1 LPGAKSLQ
9 SGRSSDAFR
18 RHNAATG
25 EMGEPSFS
33 DLKHRYLDAV
43 CFALGLVEADRR
55 IAGNWGIVRARGKLA
70 SVYFEHDRGLCH
82 FSVGPA
88 SADKQTCSVDEIAH
102 RFPRIRALPFGDQ
115 RLSLEEQCDFIQS
128 HWTDLQRDVRS
139 GWSGRDS
146 PVVGR

>member
-1 LPGAKSLQ
+1 
-9 SGRSSDAFR
+9 
-18 RHNAATG
+18 
-25 EMGEPSFS
+25 MGEPSFS

-88 SADKQTCSVDEIAH
+88 SAAEPTCSVDEIAH
-102 RFPRIRALPFGDQ
+102 RFPRIRALPFGTSAC
-115 RLSLEEQCDFIQS
+115 RLKSSAISSRVTGPIYRGMFGPDGLEETRRWLADRAAAI
-128 HWTDLQRDVRS
+128 TAKYAKRD
-139 GWSGRDS
+139 
-146 PVVGR
+146 